1 MRETVDKILHSEA
14 SRLFLKSQDKGLE
27 TKDLLHLDQLINIF
41 KNFVG
46 ESAPAEED
54 LPPEEQSTATL
65 LSGIS
70 SGPPIVE
77 SVPKTEAA
85 TTEVL

>member
-1 MRETVDKILHSEA
+1 MRDTVDMILHSEA

-27 TKDLLHLDQLINIF
+27 TKDLVHLDQLINIF

-46 ESAPAEED
+46 ESKPAEED
-54 LPPEEQSTATL
+54 LPPEEQATATL
-65 LSGIS
+65 LASIS

-77 SVPKTEAA
+77 SAAKTEEAP
-85 TTEVL
+85 E